1 MQTILESNTLRV
13 ELDHETQ
20 ELCLTAKGR
29 RSLTLRSKDTIG
41 GQAWFNAPVQVT
53 SSRNGQTNC
62 ARFDVTS
69 GNDRAQYAFS
79 WKDDVPVLMV
89 ACQVFPDESAAPER
103 AMSWL
108 RFHPCNAQSVHTFE
122 PEWGAAVDELPI
134 RISFRRELVLETA
147 DGCVGL
153 FHGGEPYFDL
163 KTAELC
169 PDMWVETCGLTGFH
183 PTLTSVLA
191 FGESVAD
198 IRALRA
204 AADELFQEAA
214 PQVARSTKHEDGQK
228 HSFRHGGISFEITTC
243 ESGAALTRMSSIGRE
258 QELFAPLSQLTLMRL
273 SDRKEFTADTLSGWS
288 HVRLYKENR
297 GGRLILSGL
306 GELTELSLEIEFHFV
321 GEERIEWQTH
331 VINAQHDLSVLSAS
345 YPPSFWDAENAA
357 CFIPEHCGWVEENV
371 AAVHFY
377 RDGIY
382 PRGWRFTMGYFAAYL
397 PAELGG
403 AGFYCALH
411 DPDGSFRTMNIETD
425 ALSKTGL
432 FFMRSH
438 APGRG
443 KEANAF
449 SLPGRL
455 VWQSFCGDW
464 YDATLI
470 YRDFVRDRAEWLPA
484 VGPEGREDTPLW
496 AKELPVWI
504 MDWMSNTNPL
514 AEPVPTSIHKEGDL
528 PMEYWYTE
536 PLRLKE
542 QLGVPIGYHVYN
554 WHWIPFN
561 NDYPHYLPAKKEFC
575 ENVQTLRDAGVRIM
589 PYINARLWDTLD
601 HEDQDWQF
609 SSRARA
615 WATKDASGKLFT
627 EKYESHEPDG
637 SLCELAA
644 MCPSSGVWK
653 EQMAN
658 VLDGLFHTIGVDG
671 VYMDQIAAAA
681 PYLCEDPAH
690 NHLPGGGSWWTQQ
703 YNLLVR
709 RSRQVRGEDG
719 ILTTEDNAEVYMKAM
734 DGFLSWIWTFDNLVP
749 AFSVLYSGYVMM
761 FGRTTNGIKK
771 GDEIFL
777 RYETAEQFVF
787 GGQLGWLNADVSRR
801 PAEVRFLRMLSQ
813 MRYRYAPFFYKGE
826 ALRPAALTTDRPVQ
840 LTMPAYYDSRLFEAR
855 QVLTGTWRLWDGS
868 RTVMFLVNCDKETA
882 HFTAQTKGT
891 HASVTDG
898 NGSLLRVQSVDGD
911 LLLEGEIAPE
921 SCLVIDL

>member
-1 MQTILESNTLRV
+1 MQTILETNLLRV
-13 ELDHETQ
+13 GIDKETR
-20 ELCLTAKGR
+20 ELCICMGAERQLSLRAKDMLDGHAWLNSASEAIYSR
-29 RSLTLRSKDTIG
+29 RGEL
-41 GQAWFNAPVQVT
+41 
-53 SSRNGQTNC
+53 NC
-62 ARFDVTS
+62 ARFDVAE
-69 GNDRAQYAFS
+69 GKDRGEYSLF
-79 WKDDVPVLMV
+79 WKDEEPVVMI
-89 ACQVFPDESAAPER
+89 AFRAFPDEAAAPER
-103 AMSWL
+103 PLSWL
-108 RFHPCNAQSVHTFE
+108 RFHAQDAQVIHTFD
-122 PEWGAAVDELPI
+122 PDWSSAVGDLPV
-134 RISFRRELVLETA
+134 RISFRENLVLQTGA
-147 DGCVGL
+147 GCIGL
-153 FHGGEPYFDL
+153 FHGGEPYFDP
-163 KTAELC
+163 KTSELC

-183 PTLTSVLA
+183 PVLTSVLA
-191 FGESVAD
+191 FAEDTAGV
-198 IRALRA
+198 RRLRD
-204 AADELFQEAA
+204 AADALYETALEFLPYGVQPMEG
-214 PQVARSTKHEDGQK
+214 RK
-228 HSFRHGGISFEITTC
+228 HSFEHGGISFELTVGD
-243 ESGAALTRMSSIGRE
+243 SGAALTRMHSIG
-258 QELFAPLSQLTLMRL
+258 QEKALLLPLAQLTMRRL
-273 SDRKEFTADTLSGWS
+273 TDRSEITADTLSGWS
-288 HVRLYKENR
+288 DVRLYEENR
-297 GGRLILSGL
+297 GGRLILSGWN
-306 GELTELSLEIEFHFV
+306 EWNELSLEIEFRFL
-321 GEERIEWQTH
+321 GESRIEWQTH
-331 VINAQHDLSVLSAS
+331 VINAQQNLSVLSAS
-345 YPPSFWDAENAA
+345 YPPSPWDAQGAS
-357 CFIPEHCGWVEENV
+357 CFVPEHSGWVETN
-371 AAVHFY
+371 AANVHFY

-382 PRGWRFTMGYFAAYL
+382 PRGWRFTMGYFAAYQ
-397 PAELGG
+397 PTENGE
-403 AGFYCALH
+403 GFYCALH

-425 ALSKTGL
+425 PTTSTGL
-432 FFMRSH
+432 FFMCAH

-443 KEANAF
+443 REANAF

-455 VWQSFCGDW
+455 VWETFRGDW

-470 YRDFVRDRAEWLPA
+470 YRDFVRNKAEWLPP

-496 AKELPVWI
+496 AKELPVWV

-542 QLGVPIGYHVYN
+542 QLGVPLGYHVYN

-575 ENVQTLRDAGVRIM
+575 EDVQTLRKAGVRVM

-615 WATKDASGKLFT
+615 WATKDADGNLFT

-653 EQMAN
+653 NQMAD

-734 DGFLSWIWTFDNLVP
+734 DGFLTWIWTFDNLVP
-749 AFSVLYSGYVMM
+749 AFPVLYSGYVMM
-761 FGRTTNGIKK
+761 FGRSTNGIKK

-801 PAEVRFLRMLSQ
+801 PSEVSFLRMMSQ

-826 ALRPAALTTDRPVQ
+826 ALRPAKLTTNRPDR
-840 LTMPAYYDSRLFEAR
+840 LTKPAYYDSRLFCAR

-868 RTVMFLVNCDKETA
+868 RTVMFIVNCDSEPA
-882 HFTAQTKGT
+882 QFTAETEGSQAVVADGSGSIS
-891 HASVTDG
+891 SVYIK
-898 NGSLLRVQSVDGD
+898 
-911 LLLEGEIAPE
+911 EGQLVIHGEVSPE
-921 SCLVIDL
+921 SCLVIEL